1 MNDTHSPPAT
11 GTATKSTTHVRS
23 RRCRSELAALRQS
36 TSPGAGA
43 GSPSVVN
50 ARWLSLA
57 LDAIVASA
65 RVAKVAKA
73 VDALGRPTTTR

>member
-1 MNDTHSPPAT
+1 MNDTHKPPAT

-50 ARWLSLA
+50 ARWLSLVEA
-57 LDAIVASA
+57 ATAAAPSV
-65 RVAKVAKA
+65 RNVAKA
-73 VDALGRPTTTR
+73 DDRDVRPALSR